1 VLADEIQLNIDAM
14 SQLRTDLLRLR
25 DSLETG
31 DFESIGGSMPEFG
44 AFDHSPMLQSHHQ
57 KAHGVMLETV
67 KAVIECIDTFYT
79 NLVRAQE
86 AFDDVD
92 ALSMRDFV
100 VYRQAVENLTA
111 QSHLPGLEERQQ
123 HYRNEHDGA
132 DGFGGS
138 EGV

>member
-1 VLADEIQLNIDAM
+1 VFADEIQLNIDAM
-14 SQLRTDLLRLR
+14 SQLRTDLIRLR

-44 AFDHSPMLQSHHQ
+44 AFDHSPMLQSHHE

-100 VYRQAVENLTA
+100 VYRQAVESLTA
-111 QSHLPGLEERQQ
+111 QSHLPGLEERRQ
-123 HYRNEHDGA
+123 HYRDEHDGA
-132 DGFGGS
+132 DGYGAS

>member
-1 VLADEIQLNIDAM
+1 MLADDIQWNLDAM
-14 SQLRTDLLRLR
+14 SNLRSNLIMLR

-31 DFESIGGSMPEFG
+31 DFATIGGSMPEFG
-44 AFDHSPMLQSHHQ
+44 DFDHTPMLQSHHE
-57 KAHGVMLETV
+57 KAHNVMLETV
-67 KAVIECIDTFYT
+67 KTVIECIDTFYT

-100 VYRQAVENLTA
+100 VYRQAVESLTA
-111 QSHLPGLEERQQ
+111 QSHLPGLEERRQ
-123 HYRNEHDGA
+123 HYRDEHDGA
-132 DGFGGS
+132 DGYGAS

>member
-1 VLADEIQLNIDAM
+1 MYADEIQLNIDAM
-14 SQLRTDLLRLR
+14 SQLRSDLIRLR

-44 AFDHSPMLQSHHQ
+44 AFDHSPMLQEHHT

-92 ALSMRDFV
+92 ALSMADFAQ
-100 VYRQAVENLTA
+100 YRNAVESLTV
-111 QSHLPGLEERQQ
+111 QSYLPGLDERQQ
-123 HYRNEHDGA
+123 HYRDQHGGGHGREDGA
-132 DGFGGS
+132 
-138 EGV
+138 